1 MNESSSVSSSSEN
14 LPTYPKILLTSLLQN
29 LLHKRLS
36 TLEQKAHSE
45 LQSIEYTKQNISST
59 MSLISTCTKYVSTHR
74 PKKPK
79 KPSHKSNPKRP
90 LTPLTD
96 HSRLLTQMEIG
107 VLSQTLSKQKHLP
120 SIIPPAV
127 TSHNT
132 NIYGNQTQK
141 LAHIKHISK
150 TPVISNT
157 SRKKRK
163 VIHTNISGI
172 ICNVSNVND
181 ELITSISTDIYTR
194 NSILP
199 KCVMFSFS
207 SLFESNTTFINYLP
221 LEDVLSF
228 MLINKCNGI
237 YFLEEVVCRLE
248 RHKRAIDKEIKF
260 KEKDNKIFKPFD
272 KGMPLILSQKAKKAL
287 ELLNDRE
294 YSKIFTQKT
303 AGASNND
310 IKNSAMNRIKTPSN
324 NVIAVYQI
332 LFQLFDPKKSDVMLY
347 MANSAIF
354 WHKLSK
360 YITSNSKGKLGL
372 YLQRE
377 INQIDFSKHDNIQK
391 VIALIKDNLHIFTMN
406 YFHKICSTTSL
417 VVFALKEVLMHIGVD
432 IQMVEKVQHLL
443 IKQHITKVLIN
454 DYLKIKESVYIK

>member
-1 MNESSSVSSSSEN
+1 MNESSSISSSDN
-14 LPTYPKILLTSLLQN
+14 QPTYPKILLTSLLQT

-36 TLEQKAHSE
+36 TLEQKTHSE
-45 LQSIEYTKQNISST
+45 LQSIEYTKQNINST
-59 MSLISTCTKYVSTHR
+59 MSLISTCTKFISSS
-74 PKKPK
+74 KPK
-79 KPSHKSNPKRP
+79 KTKKLPSHKSNPKRP

-96 HSRLLTQMEIG
+96 HSRLLTQMEVG
-107 VLSQTLSKQKHLP
+107 YLSQTISKPKKLP
-120 SIIPPAV
+120 SIIPPAM
-127 TSHNT
+127 TTFNT
-132 NIYGNQTQK
+132 NFYDNNNQP
-141 LAHIKHISK
+141 HRPIHISK
-150 TPVISNT
+150 TPVVSNT

-199 KCVMFSFS
+199 KYVMFSFS

-221 LEDVLSF
+221 LDDVLSF

-237 YFLEEVVCRLE
+237 YFIDELICRLE
-248 RHKRAIDKEIKF
+248 RSKRVIDKEIKH

-294 YSKIFTQKT
+294 YSKIFTQKA
-303 AGASNND
+303 AGNSNND
-310 IKNSAMNRIKTPSN
+310 IKNSAMNRIKTPSD

-332 LFQLFDPKKSDVMLY
+332 LFQLFNPKKCDVMLY
-347 MANSAIF
+347 IGNNAIF

-377 INQIDFSKHDNIQK
+377 IYQIDFSKHDNIQK
-391 VIALIKDNLHIFTMN
+391 VIAMIKDNLHIFTMN

-432 IQMVEKVQHLL
+432 IQMIEKMQQLL
-443 IKQHITKVLIN
+443 MKQNVIKVLLN